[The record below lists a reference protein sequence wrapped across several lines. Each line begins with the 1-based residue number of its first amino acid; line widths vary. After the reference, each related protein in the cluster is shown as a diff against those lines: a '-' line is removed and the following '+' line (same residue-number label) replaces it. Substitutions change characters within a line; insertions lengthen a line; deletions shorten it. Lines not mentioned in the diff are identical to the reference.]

1 MTTAP
6 ADSRRAHYDRK
17 SAAYGA
23 GSTRTGRILE
33 LVGGPGRRVL
43 DVACGPGH
51 IGSRIRELGNHV
63 VGVEVSAEASEA
75 AKAVLDEVHSF
86 DIEGPW
92 PDNVL
97 GQSFDVIVLGEVLEH
112 VFDPVA
118 VLKSAQQVLAPGGR
132 VVITTPNFLVW
143 IARLQVL
150 FGRFR
155 YQRYGLFDFGHIRW
169 FTYDYLRQVIRD
181 AGLVIDTEW
190 HVPHPKNLERL
201 TKAWPSLFALNF
213 VVAASKAGGAKR
225 QS

>member
-1 MTTAP
+1 MSAAP
-6 ADSRRAHYDRK
+6 RNARHVHYDTK
-17 SAAYGA
+17 SAAYGS

-51 IGSRIRELGNHV
+51 IGEQLRSRGNYV
-63 VGVEVSAEASEA
+63 VGVEVSAAAAQEART
-75 AKAVLDEVHSF
+75 KLDEVHSF
-86 DIEGPW
+86 DVEDPW
-92 PDNVL
+92 PAEVL
-97 GQSFDVIVLGEVLEH
+97 EQSFDVVVLGEVLEH
-112 VFDPVA
+112 IFDPVE
-118 VLKSAQQVLAPGGR
+118 VLRVVHRVLAPNGR

-169 FTYDYLRQVIRD
+169 FTYDYLRQVVSE
-181 AGLVIDTEW
+181 AGFVIDTEW
-190 HVPHPKNLERL
+190 HVPHPKRLVRL

-213 VVAASKAGGAKR
+213 VVSASKAR
-225 QS
+225 